1 MAIPIKRMFK
11 CDFAENCI
19 YQIKARENLD
29 DVIVI
34 GVPFMGLF
42 DVVFDYEDEEVV
54 FYDYSL
60 LKEVIS
66 PKLMG
71 VILSNII
78 LLIAGIVVIGIF
90 ILINK
95 N

>member
-1 MAIPIKRMFK
+1 MRYCGKLHLSNK
-11 CDFAENCI
+11 T
-19 YQIKARENLD
+19 RENLN

-66 PKLMG
+66 PKLKE

>member
-1 MAIPIKRMFK
+1 MGQPLADRIRP
-11 CDFAENCI
+11 
-19 YQIKARENLD
+19 QNLD

-66 PKLMG
+66 PKLKG

>member
-1 MAIPIKRMFK
+1 M
-11 CDFAENCI
+11 
-19 YQIKARENLD
+19 
-29 DVIVI
+29 IVI

-42 DVVFDYEDEEVV
+42 YVVFDYEDEEVV

-66 PKLMG
+66 PKLKG